1 MPKLAMT
8 KLDGRYWEE
17 HARRYLRERGL
28 RPLLTRYRCRF
39 GELDLVCLE
48 QTTLVVVEVRAR
60 ARGSLVGAIESV
72 DAQKRARLIRATQ
85 QLLVERPHLSE
96 WPVRFDVVAI
106 EADARSRPR
115 LTWIRNAFDA
125 D

>member
-1 MPKLAMT
+1 
-8 KLDGRYWEE
+8 
-17 HARRYLRERGL
+17 
-28 RPLLTRYRCRF
+28 LLTRYRCRF